1 MKVIILWKNSKV
13 AIYKIISI
21 FLAAAGFI
29 LGLVTGI
36 RLENIAVFFWIILST
51 IILVTFI
58 IGIYSICKRLDTMIN
73 PNLNIENESKED
85 SNEEITE
92 EPNNNQNDENQF
104 KWEKSTEKE
113 NKEEDKFPWE

>member
-1 MKVIILWKNSKV
+1 MKNSKV

-36 RLENIAVFFWIILST
+36 RLENIAVFFWIVLST

-58 IGIYSICKRLDTMIN
+58 MGIYSICKRLDTMIN